1 MPRGF
6 GWGSPSSDLVESE
19 LVAQV
24 HYAGGALSGS
34 QVGRVYKRVRGAKDV
49 VQAAGGLRR
58 FCDQSN
64 RLRFIPEPGPE
75 SGPGQI
81 RLRCPTVTAHAV
93 DPARERELE
102 HRLAAAEA
110 DAVQAKA
117 DAAQARQEHAVAEVA
132 IAMFAQE
139 KAQEKAKLAE
149 AQRKATEVRPE

>member
-1 MPRGF
+1 
-6 GWGSPSSDLVESE
+6 
-19 LVAQV
+19 LVAEVQN
-24 HYAGGALSGS
+24 AGGALSGS
-34 QVGRVYKRVRGAKDV
+34 HVNRVYKRVHGVKDAI
-49 VQAAGGLRR
+49 QAAGGLRK
-58 FCDQSN
+58 FCKKSD
-64 RLRFIPEPGPE
+64 RLRFVPDPGPE
-75 SGPGQI
+75 SGPGEL
-81 RLRCPTVTAHAV
+81 RLRCPTVTVHAV

-102 HRLAAAEA
+102 RRLAAARA